1 MACPLRYQ
9 RDDPDAGPVSRIIPS
24 VPYLLIDE
32 LRLSVHHRMEVRNL
46 AAWLFG
52 LEQSSGPME
61 LFELGENLNR
71 WMGKIRILSR

>member
-1 MACPLRYQ
+1 
-9 RDDPDAGPVSRIIPS
+9 
-24 VPYLLIDE
+24 
-32 LRLSVHHRMEVRNL
+32 MEVRNL

-71 WMGKIRILSR
+71 WMETDPNLESMRRDFSLYFEST